1 MRKISSYLIIIFLLT
16 TLSLIIILAT
26 VGIETKKFNNALRYL
41 SSKDTNL
48 DKIISIINPQINRK
62 YEDDFSSLVKIIIR
76 ECLLH
81 LPRELYPDDE
91 VDLKTLD
98 VYRHIHS
105 NYYGG
110 GASIY
115 NTTKI

>member
-1 MRKISSYLIIIFLLT
+1 MS
-16 TLSLIIILAT
+16 A
-26 VGIETKKFNNALRYL
+26 
-41 SSKDTNL
+41 
-48 DKIISIINPQINRK
+48 Q
-62 YEDDFSSLVKIIIR
+62 VKIIIR

-81 LPRELYPDDE
+81 LPKETYLDE
-91 VDLKTLD
+91 EVNVKTLD

-115 NTTKI
+115 NTIKI